1 MSALTEVLE
10 HNRRFVLEQRFR
22 SFETDRWPNKKF
34 VVVTCMDTRLV
45 ELLPAA
51 MNLRQGDAKVL
62 KTAGAIVAS
71 PFGSI
76 MRSILVAV
84 YELGAEEIAVVG
96 HHDCGM
102 TGLSCARILEKARA
116 RGIEESVLSTLTH
129 AGIDLDRWLRG
140 FDDVR
145 DGVRQSVEV
154 IRNHPLLPKDVLVH
168 GLLISP
174 ETGALELI
182 EPGLPADRAG
192 VDAALAKGASPTPG
206 IRR

>member
-1 MSALTEVLE
+1 MSILSQILE
-10 HNRRFVLEQRFR
+10 HNRRFVANGDYRR
-22 SFETDRWPNKKF
+22 FETDRFPNKKI
-34 VVVTCMDTRLV
+34 VIVTCMDTRLV

-62 KTAGAIVAS
+62 KTAGAIVAH

-102 TGLSCARILEKARA
+102 TNLSSARILEKALA
-116 RGIEESVLSTLTH
+116 RGVEEQVLVDLEES
-129 AGIDLDRWLRG
+129 GIDLSHWLCG
-140 FDDVR
+140 FQDVR
-145 DGVRQSVEV
+145 DGVRQSVGV
-154 IRNHPLLPKDVLVH
+154 IRTHPLLPKDVLVH

-174 ETGALELI
+174 ETGELEL
-182 EPGLPADRAG
+182 LAG
-192 VDAALAKGASPTPG
+192 VSASPRDDGRETAPP
-206 IRR
+206 